1 MNAIF
6 DKYAE
11 HYDIWFKTPAG
22 NKVFICFFNPNP
34 PEFVLTKASA
44 IEAFGKKYCKPFG
57 ALLAGT
63 PSSDISNQS

>member
-1 MNAIF
+1 MQFLISMQNITTYGLKHHLEI
-6 DKYAE
+6 KYSS
-11 HYDIWFKTPAG
+11 
-22 NKVFICFFNPNP
+22 VFFNPNP

-44 IEAFGKKYCKPFG
+44 IEAFGKKYLKPFG